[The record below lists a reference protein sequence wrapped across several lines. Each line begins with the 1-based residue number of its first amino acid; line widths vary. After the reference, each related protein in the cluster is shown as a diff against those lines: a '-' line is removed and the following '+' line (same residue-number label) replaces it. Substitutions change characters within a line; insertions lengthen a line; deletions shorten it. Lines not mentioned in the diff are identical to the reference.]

1 MKKDG
6 FNISSAPDSFKRPK
20 TPPPSPPVAEPDEDL
35 LCPVCEGS
43 GEGWTISDSS
53 PDAHMIQ
60 VDCGECSGSGS
71 LHGAYQTVKT
81 QRDSLATRLS
91 EAGGQSLL
99 LRSEIES
106 LKAERD
112 SLLRDAE
119 RYRWIRQRNLD
130 TISQGGVF
138 AGMTPQNLVL
148 NEETLDEAIDA
159 AMAKERGQ

>member
-6 FNISSAPDSFKRPK
+6 FNISDAPASLKRLEN
-20 TPPPSPPVAEPDEDL
+20 PPPAPPSVEPDEDL
-35 LCPVCEGS
+35 VCPVCEGS
-43 GEGWTISDSS
+43 GEGWTMSDSS

-71 LHGAYQTVKT
+71 LHGAYQAVKA
-81 QRDSLATRLS
+81 QRDSLSTRLS
-91 EAGGQSLL
+91 DAGGKMLFM
-99 LRSEIES
+99 RSELES
-106 LKAERD
+106 IKAERD

-119 RYRWIRQRNLD
+119 RYRWMRHRNLD

-138 AGMTPQNLVL
+138 AGQTPENLVL

>member
-1 MKKDG
+1 M
-6 FNISSAPDSFKRPK
+6 
-20 TPPPSPPVAEPDEDL
+20 
-35 LCPVCEGS
+35 
-43 GEGWTISDSS
+43 SDSS

-81 QRDSLATRLS
+81 QRDSLANRLS
-91 EAGGQSLL
+91 DAGGQALFM
-99 LRSEIES
+99 RSEIES

-119 RYRWIRQRNLD
+119 RYRWMRHRNLD

-159 AMAKERGQ
+159 AMAKEQGQ

>member
-1 MKKDG
+1 MSKDG
-6 FNISSAPDSFKRPK
+6 INISDC
-20 TPPPSPPVAEPDEDL
+20 PDEDL
-35 LCPVCEGS
+35 ICPICEGS
-43 GEGWTISDSS
+43 GEGWTMSDSS

-81 QRDSLATRLS
+81 QRDSYAKRLT
-91 EAGGQSLL
+91 EAGGELL
-99 LRSEIES
+99 FMRADLER
-106 LKAERD
+106 LKAEIAGLKRYAD
-112 SLLRDAE
+112 
-119 RYRWIRQRNLD
+119 RYRWIRHRNLD

-138 AGMTPQNLVL
+138 AGQTPQNLVL